1 MRTPSKF
8 RRTALPA
15 LGFLLGFILPLALHA
30 DAYVEPTNTPVPT
43 PYVVPPATGG
53 ITVDGSLTETAWA
66 GSSILLATP
75 AFGENH
81 GVTATLKVRWDAANV
96 YVGLEV
102 AEPASLRYASPTANI
117 WDTNAV
123 EIFLDMNHNKSVN
136 LMADDFQYIV
146 GLNVPTL
153 FERLKRIQGV
163 QFATKAGDQ
172 GWTAEVAIPWALLG
186 KKPAKGLSIGFDV
199 AVDVD
204 TKLQDGG
211 GGERETQL
219 IWAGNIN
226 DYADSSRYG
235 TCTLSDK

>member
-1 MRTPSKF
+1 MRTPNKF
-8 RRTALPA
+8 RSTALP
-15 LGFLLGFILPLALHA
+15 LLGLLMGLLAPLALHA
-30 DAYVEPTNTPVPT
+30 DGYVEPTNTPVPT

-66 GSSILLATP
+66 GSTIVLANP
-75 AFGENH
+75 AFGESH
-81 GVTATLKVRWDAANV
+81 GVTATLKVRWDATYY

-123 EIFLDMNHNKSVN
+123 EIFLDMNHSKSTN
-136 LMADDFQYIV
+136 LQAADFQYIV

-163 QFATKAGDQ
+163 KFATKAFDDR
-172 GWTAEVAIPWALLG
+172 WTAEVAIPWALLG

-226 DYADSSRYG
+226 DYADASRYG